1 MAKQTG
7 INTFTG
13 KLGNLIGYRRNGQY
27 FLRTMPETVRQT
39 TATRHA
45 ARDFGLA
52 SRKGKLIRQA
62 IVPLLNIPRDGALVN
77 RLNKVLISA
86 GKDQLQ
92 TINGFRFNRHKG
104 VEHFFSLQ
112 PLVSPGGTVIIPAQT
127 LPSQEAATNVEVKLV
142 AVRISFAERR
152 VTGQA
157 TAAVMINLN
166 TPFPGTE
173 LEVAVP
179 GKGTL
184 LVILQVRAF
193 HEQQASANRRF
204 VAANIL
210 GVVVPANTKQRV
222 KAMPD
227 LKKVLFYK
235 KQAIKKYPVTSRIPY
250 TVATQQRE

>member
-27 FLRTMPETVRQT
+27 FLRTMPETVLHSA
-39 TATRHA
+39 ATRHA

-62 IVPLLNIPRDGALVN
+62 IVPLLNIPRDGSLVN
-77 RLNKVLISA
+77 RFNKALISA

-92 TINGFRFNRHKG
+92 AINGFRFNRHTG
-104 VEHFFSLQ
+104 VEQFFSLQ
-112 PLVSPGGTVIIPAQT
+112 PLISPGGTVTIPAQT
-127 LPSQEAATNVEVKLV
+127 LPQQGTATHVEVKLV

-157 TAAVMINLN
+157 TTAVMINLD
-166 TPFPGTE
+166 THFPGME
-173 LEVAVP
+173 LDAAVP

-204 VAANIL
+204 VAANIF

-227 LKKVLFYK
+227 LKRVLSYK
-235 KQAIKKYPVTSRIPY
+235 KEAVKTYPVTSPIPY
-250 TVATQQRE
+250 TIATQQRE

>member
-39 TATRHA
+39 AATGHA

-62 IVPLLNIPRDGALVN
+62 IVPLLNIPCDGSLVN
-77 RLNKVLISA
+77 RLNKALISA

-92 TINGFRFNRHKG
+92 TINGFRFNRHTG
-104 VEHFFSLQ
+104 VEQFFSLQ
-112 PLVSPGGTVIIPAQT
+112 PLISPGGTVTIPAQT
-127 LPSQEAATNVEVKLV
+127 LPSQGTATYMEVKLV
-142 AVRISFAERR
+142 AVRISFAEHL

-157 TAAVMINLN
+157 TAVVMINLN
-166 TPFPGTE
+166 THFPGME
-173 LEVAVP
+173 LDAAIP

-184 LVILQVRAF
+184 LVVLQARSF
-193 HEQQASANRRF
+193 HEQQASANRCF

-210 GVVVPANTKQRV
+210 GVVVPAKTKQRV

-227 LKKVLFYK
+227 LKRVLSYK
-235 KQAIKKYPVTSRIPY
+235 KKAVKKCPVTSGIPY